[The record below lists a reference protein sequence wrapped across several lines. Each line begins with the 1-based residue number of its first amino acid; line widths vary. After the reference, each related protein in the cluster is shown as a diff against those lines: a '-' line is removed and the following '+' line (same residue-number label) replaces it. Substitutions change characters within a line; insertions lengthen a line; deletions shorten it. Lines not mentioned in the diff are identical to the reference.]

1 MYNISILMGG
11 GLRWGIFMNPLEWYN
26 LQRMQALRGVRDMV
40 KDLEDQDLKTLI
52 VERAIENNIFDVLYA
67 GVIRKQGGETY
78 SVFGKTNMTYKA
90 FDSDFA
96 KACFR
101 ICVNEGE
108 ECAIP
113 RLDEIGNYFDSFD
126 IATSKFDVVLFKG
139 RIYKDVPAAFIF
151 YEGID
156 YDF

>member
-1 MYNISILMGG
+1 MGG
-11 GLRWGIFMNPLEWYN
+11 GLRWGVFMNPLEWYN

-40 KDLEDQDLKTLI
+40 EILEDQDLKILI
-52 VERAIENNIFDVLYA
+52 EESAIANNVFDVFYA
-67 GVIRKQGGETY
+67 GVLRKHGGETY
-78 SVFGKTNMTYKA
+78 SVFGKTNMTYEE

-96 KACFR
+96 KAYFR
-101 ICVNEGE
+101 ISVNEGE

-113 RLDEIGNYFDSFD
+113 RLDEIGGYFDSFD
-126 IATSKFDVVLFKG
+126 IATSKFDIVLFKG

-151 YEGID
+151 YGGID